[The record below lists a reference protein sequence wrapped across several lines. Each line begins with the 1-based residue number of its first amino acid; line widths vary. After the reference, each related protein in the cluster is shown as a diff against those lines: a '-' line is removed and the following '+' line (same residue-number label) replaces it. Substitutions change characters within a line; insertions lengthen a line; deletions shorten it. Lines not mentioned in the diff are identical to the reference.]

1 MPRHWKRQSDDPR
14 RAYGRGPEACRRR
27 NRVRDSEG
35 RRIARDR
42 RVDARAFEKQLP
54 CPSDADGQAAFGN
67 SETDEELAITLAQI
81 CKIRDNVHELTDAVI
96 AAMTDKMFA
105 QRYPAPPGIDWT
117 ARVLAGIAAAAAI
130 ASLVLVAR
138 T

>member
-1 MPRHWKRQSDDPR
+1 MTTLAERMEAARKRVAAETEYAIPKDDGLLVIG
-14 RAYGRGPEACRRR
+14 ALMLEAL
-27 NRVRDSEG
+27 E
-35 RRIARDR
+35 
-42 RVDARAFEKQLP
+42 EKLP

-81 CKIRDNVHELTDAVI
+81 RKIRDNVHDLTDAVI
-96 AAMTDKMFA
+96 AAMADKMLA

-130 ASLVLVAR
+130 ATLVLVAR